1 MDKIKNL
8 PNYNTYS
15 IELMN
20 AVVKQDQ
27 NTINQIFNKI
37 DEELRK
43 IRKEKSV
50 TIERG
55 QKMWN
60 DPESHFRAVQAEEV
74 FDLRMEYDDNLAL
87 FQLASLV
94 QYEPVMT
101 IEFTKMLK
109 NLSDIRQR
117 TNIRT
122 ARNEKMWNDS
132 ESHFRAVESE
142 KQEDLKNEIT
152 DLVSLYNIAQSA
164 NYTQGIELITNRLN
178 KMAPNLIDSL
188 IPKNSGTVRK

>member
-1 MDKIKNL
+1 MDKIRNL

-43 IRKEKSV
+43 IRKEKSI
-50 TIERG
+50 TFERS

-60 DPESHFRAVQAEEV
+60 DPESHFKAVQLEEV
-74 FDLRMEYDDNLAL
+74 TDLKMEFDDNLGL
-87 FQLASLV
+87 FQLANLV

-101 IEFTKMLK
+101 ITFTKMLK
-109 NLSDIRQR
+109 NLSDIRLR

-122 ARNEKMWNDS
+122 ARSEKMWNNP
-132 ESHFRAVESE
+132 ESHFKAVEAE
-142 KQEDLKNEIT
+142 KQADLENEIT
-152 DLVSLYNIAQSA
+152 DLMSLYNIAQSA
-164 NYTQGIELITNRLN
+164 NYTKGIELITNRLN
-178 KMAPNLIDSL
+178 KIAPNLADSL
-188 IPKNSGTVRK
+188 ISKNSGTVHK

>member
-1 MDKIKNL
+1 MDKIRNL

-43 IRKEKSV
+43 IRKEKSI
-50 TIERG
+50 TFERS

-60 DPESHFRAVQAEEV
+60 DPESHFRAVQLEEV
-74 FDLRMEYDDNLAL
+74 TDLKMEFDDNLGL
-87 FQLASLV
+87 FQLANLV

-101 IEFTKMLK
+101 ITFTKMLK
-109 NLSDIRQR
+109 NLSDIRLR

-122 ARNEKMWNDS
+122 ARSEKMWNNP
-132 ESHFRAVESE
+132 ESHFKAVEAE
-142 KQEDLKNEIT
+142 KQADLENEIT
-152 DLVSLYNIAQSA
+152 DLMSLYNIAQSA
-164 NYTQGIELITNRLN
+164 NYTKGIELITNRLN
-178 KMAPNLIDSL
+178 KIAPNLADSL
-188 IPKNSGTVRK
+188 IPKNSGTVHK